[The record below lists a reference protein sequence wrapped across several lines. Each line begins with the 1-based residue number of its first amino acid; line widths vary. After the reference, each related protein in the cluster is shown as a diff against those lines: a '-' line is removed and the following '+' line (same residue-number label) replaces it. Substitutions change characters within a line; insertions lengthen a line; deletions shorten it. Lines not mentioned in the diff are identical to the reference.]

1 MYSLESPRKYIP
13 TMPPDTIQLALISSN
28 YPCLEH
34 ISMVPNVFEPLKF
47 YRKLIWVLW
56 LFGDSSSANS
66 VPSEEVEIDLQ
77 SL

>member
-13 TMPPDTIQLALISSN
+13 TMPPDTIRLTLISSN

-47 YRKLIWVLW
+47 YCKLIWVLW